1 MTSGEGWKAQES
13 RFEELR
19 EGMVER
25 HLLQRGILDEHV
37 LAAMLAVPRHR
48 FVPDEHRGQAY
59 ADHPLPIADGQTI
72 SQPYIVALMTEA
84 LSLSRVER
92 VLEIGTGSG
101 YQTAVLAE
109 IGVALW
115 TIEQS
120 PELHQ
125 AARRTLVD
133 LGYEDVQFLLGD
145 GTLGLPQEAPF
156 NRIIA
161 TGSLPEIPPAL
172 LEQLV
177 DGGIFVGPI
186 GGFREQRLL
195 RIVYHRDRLEERNLG
210 WCRFVPLVGEE
221 GWSEFA

>member
-1 MTSGEGWKAQES
+1 MTYGEGWTAEDT
-13 RFEELR
+13 RFEELC

-25 HLLQRGILDEHV
+25 HLRRRGIHDEHV

-48 FVPDEHRGQAY
+48 FVSDEQRGQAY

-84 LSLSRVER
+84 LTLSGVER

-109 IGVALW
+109 IGVPVW

-120 PELHQ
+120 RELHR
-125 AARRTLVD
+125 AATRILTD
-133 LGYEDVQFLLGD
+133 LGYENVRCHLGD
-145 GTLGLPQEAPF
+145 GTLGLLQEAPF
-156 NRIIA
+156 DRIIA
-161 TGSLPEIPPAL
+161 TGSLPEIPTPL

-195 RIVYHRDRLEERNLG
+195 RIVYHHDRLEKRNLG

>member
-1 MTSGEGWKAQES
+1 MTSGEGWPAQDS

-25 HLLQRGILDEHV
+25 HLRRRGICDEHV

-48 FVPDEHRGQAY
+48 FVPDEQRGQAY

-84 LSLSRVER
+84 LTLSGVER
-92 VLEIGTGSG
+92 VMEIGTGSG

-109 IGVALW
+109 IGVPVW

-120 PELHQ
+120 HELHR
-125 AARRTLVD
+125 AARRTLAD
-133 LGYEDVQFLLGD
+133 LGYENVRCHFGD
-145 GTLGLPQEAPF
+145 GTLGLPREAPF
-156 NRIIA
+156 DRIIA
-161 TGSLPEIPPAL
+161 TGSLPEIPTAL
-172 LEQLV
+172 LEQLG

-186 GGFREQRLL
+186 GGLREQRLL